1 MSNIDGGE
9 HHNND
14 DVTGVVIRQ
23 YWYDEAELVA
33 TQTDQVVDEL
43 SHSVIFVS
51 FVAMSYSLCPS
62 NSKSLLLPLS

>member
-33 TQTDQVVDEL
+33 TQTDQVVDQL
-43 SHSVIFVS
+43 SQCHFRFICRQECIG
-51 FVAMSYSLCPS
+51 SYSLCP
-62 NSKSLLLPLS
+62 